1 MPWTSSQLHCTPSE
15 CGILCH
21 VGTCLDQTEVIA
33 PSLATHGAQSCPPY
47 QSLSGVPAGWH
58 REHQLHAVLHIIVQV
73 VVQMKTLTVDSSP
86 SVLRLCSASIV
97 FFMTQPRCMV
107 RTARYKDVR
116 VLSMCQL
123 ASAHATHFA
132 HKICMQSQ
140 SDPVFQRMFHL
151 VSAPADLVLLG
162 GEPGHQSQPA
172 SLQATVFLCLPVC
185 LPLHS
190 TSTFQYC
197 LRC

>member
-1 MPWTSSQLHCTPSE
+1 MPWTSSRLRCTPSE
-15 CGILCH
+15 CGTLCH

-33 PSLATHGAQSCPPY
+33 SSLATHGAQPCPLY

-58 REHQLHAVLHIIVQV
+58 REHQLHAVLHITVQV
-73 VVQMKTLTVDSSP
+73 VVQQINADRAYNP
-86 SVLRLCSASIV
+86 SVLRPCSPRTAFV
-97 FFMTQPRCMV
+97 TQLRCAV

-123 ASAHATHFA
+123 ASEHATHFA

-140 SDPVFQRMFHL
+140 SDPLFQHMFHL

-172 SLQATVFLCLPVC
+172 SLQAPFFLRLPVC
-185 LPLHS
+185 LPLRPN
-190 TSTFQYC
+190 STFQYC